1 MNKNNYGL
9 QINKEVIS
17 QIAATAAAEVPN
29 VAGVASAPLSKNINI
44 KNPINNS
51 GTVVKT
57 DNGAIIID
65 IYINISVNG
74 KVRIVA
80 EEVQR
85 NVKEKVQTMTNNPVA
100 AVNVYVVDVVE
111 ESEEEV
117 IPE

>member
-9 QINKEVIS
+9 QINKDVIS
-17 QIAATAAAEVPN
+17 QIASTAAAEVPD
-29 VAGVASAPLSKNINI
+29 VVSVASAPISKSINI

-65 IYINISVNG
+65 IYINVTATC
-74 KVRIVA
+74 KVRVVA
-80 EEVQR
+80 EEVQA
-85 NVKEKVQTMTNNPVA
+85 NIKEKVQTMTNNPVA
-100 AVNVYVVDVVE
+100 AVNVYIVDVIE
-111 ESEEEV
+111 ETEEV